1 MSPAV
6 VAGTFNDSSQPTIIV
21 FLTMII
27 FSLCASH
34 LFNLRGLWSKSSK
47 GSHTCLS
54 LVICLIWLS
63 YDHSS
68 TIQAVSLQIHQLAV
82 SLFIIFERGN
92 LKHMSFAKF
101 TCKVDHSEVKFVWL
115 RVLHIFFATDPSCSQ
130 TEPQVPCI
138 SVQHGTQWVSL

>member
-6 VAGTFNDSSQPTIIV
+6 VAGTFNDSSQATIIV

-47 GSHTCLS
+47 GSHACLS
-54 LVICLIWLS
+54 FVICLIWLS

-101 TCKVDHSEVKFVWL
+101 TCKVEHSASSYDFVFCTFSLQRTHLAVRQNL
-115 RVLHIFFATDPSCSQ
+115 RFLV
-130 TEPQVPCI
+130 
-138 SVQHGTQWVSL
+138 